1 VNYLPPTIW
10 QRKDKPCKHIF
21 GPPSKDRLKIN
32 NKFAGEILATV
43 TRGGIAESL
52 HLGHLIVLNADGSTY
67 LSKGSP
73 ELPIFPRSAVKS
85 LQASAMLKAGL
96 TVSDGELAIICA
108 SHSGAQ
114 SHIDLVIKMLEKRDI
129 PVLALKNSVDKPLGE
144 KEKIAWGEKSASQL
158 AQNCSGK
165 HAGMLITCKQNG
177 WDMATYLDINHPL
190 QIAIKNEIEELA
202 GEKVS
207 EVSIDGCGAPLFAL
221 SLIGLARSISNL
233 VKSNE
238 AVHKQIVTAC
248 TTYPELVAGEGRLTT
263 RMMKAVPGLFMKEGA
278 EGIEVCALADGR
290 VIAIKIIDGS
300 WRPVAPI
307 IMEIFK
313 RWGVVMPDESVKI
326 YGGSSV
332 IGEVIA
338 NI

>member
-1 VNYLPPTIW
+1 M
-10 QRKDKPCKHIF
+10 
-21 GPPSKDRLKIN
+21 KIN

-96 TVSDGELAIICA
+96 TVSDEELAIICA

-129 PVLALKNSVDKPLGE
+129 PISALKNAVDKPLGE
-144 KEKIAWGEKSASQL
+144 KEKITWGDKGASQL

-177 WDMATYLDINHPL
+177 WDMDNYLDINHPL
-190 QIAIKNEIEELA
+190 QIAIKNEIEELS

-207 EVSIDGCGAPLFAL
+207 ATSVDGCGAPLFAI
-221 SLIGLARSISNL
+221 SLIGLAKAISNL
-233 VKSNE
+233 VKSKGE
-238 AVHKQIVTAC
+238 PYQQIFSAC
-248 TTYPELVAGEGRLTT
+248 TKYPELVAGDGRLTT

-278 EGIEVCALADGR
+278 EGVQVCALSDGR

-307 IMEIFK
+307 VMEIFK
-313 RWGVVMPDESVKI
+313 RWGVEMPDESVKI
-326 YGGSSV
+326 YGGSLLV
-332 IGEVIA
+332 GKIQV
-338 NI
+338 NF

>member
-1 VNYLPPTIW
+1 M
-10 QRKDKPCKHIF
+10 
-21 GPPSKDRLKIN
+21 KDRLKIN

-43 TRGGIAESL
+43 TRGGVAESL
-52 HLGHLIVLNADGSTY
+52 HLGHLIVLNADGSTDI
-67 LSKGSP
+67 SKGSP

-96 TVSDGELAIICA
+96 TVSDEELAIICA

-129 PVLALKNSVDKPLGE
+129 PISALKNAVDKPLGE
-144 KEKIAWGEKSASQL
+144 KEKITWGDKGASQL

-177 WDMATYLDINHPL
+177 WDMDNYLDVNHPL

-207 EVSIDGCGAPLFAL
+207 VSTFDGCGAPLFTI
-221 SLIGLARSISNL
+221 SLIGLARSIFNL

-263 RMMKAVPGLFMKEGA
+263 RMMRAIPGLFMKEGA

-326 YGGSSV
+326 YGGSQI
-332 IGEVIA
+332 IGKVWAELD
-338 NI
+338 